1 MCDQAERMLQ
11 DSVVRDAL
19 RERDPYYAG
28 ELVVSRDMLFLV
40 TPDGQVLEVGSTQ
53 SLLMPGK

>member
-1 MCDQAERMLQ
+1 MLQ